1 MGVKNSPELRQA
13 YETVQP
19 QVVEFISRLSQ
30 SKPIYEAFL
39 SLRQGESWGQLDEA
53 QQRIVEASLRDAQLA
68 GGGISRGEKDRFNAL
83 FNWN

>member
-1 MGVKNSPELRQA
+1 LRQA

-53 QQRIVEASLRDAQLA
+53 QQRIVEAFPCGDALLPL
-68 GGGISRGEKDRFNAL
+68 GWD
-83 FNWN
+83 